1 MTDTLDFRELQTL
14 AAEILGI
21 EPERVQLPLSFA
33 RDLAADS
40 LDIVELMMAVEDRY
54 QVALPEEDL
63 QTMTS
68 VGDLWQ
74 FLLAHHGERPPASGA
89 ESA

>member
-1 MTDTLDFRELQTL
+1 MTESLDFHELQTL

-21 EPERVQLPLSFA
+21 EPDRVQMPFSFA

-54 QVALPEEDL
+54 AVTLPEDEL
-63 QTMTS
+63 AQMKS

-74 FLLAHHGERPPASGA
+74 FLLTHHGERAGGQDAASA
-89 ESA
+89 

>member
-1 MTDTLDFRELQTL
+1 MTDALDFRELQTL

-33 RDLAADS
+33 HDLAADS

-54 QVALPEEDL
+54 AVALPEQEL
-63 QTMTS
+63 EQMKS
-68 VGDLWQ
+68 VGDLWRY
-74 FLLAHHGERPPASGA
+74 LLAHHGERTSERDAVVG
-89 ESA
+89 